1 MKYTIPILGMH
12 CASCALLIKRSLKK
26 TNGVTSVEVNYGS
39 EEAIVDIPSSTYLPD
54 VEHAIKLL
62 GYTPI
67 LEQDP
72 HISEEEKEHAHTM
85 DLNKLFKKVIVSGI
99 TTGLVLLITL
109 PDMLGIAIPPALKE
123 PIMYASAILATIVQF
138 YGGLGFY
145 QGALSALKTG
155 VTNMDTL
162 IVLGT
167 SVAYGYSVF
176 LLIATFLGRADGL
189 PQAMFFD
196 SSTVIITL
204 VLLGKYLESKGKHSA
219 TAALRAITKLEST
232 SVHKVIGRDTKTI
245 PTEELVIGDSIEIRP
260 GERIPVDGIVTH
272 GLSSLDESLVTGEPI
287 PVEKTVGDELIAGTI
302 NTTGV
307 LRMKATAIGKDTL
320 LSHIQKLVRDAQNA
334 KPDIARLADSISS
347 VFVPIVIFLGI
358 GTAVFWFSIGL
369 PIHAIAYSIAVFVVA
384 CPCALG
390 LATPMAI
397 IAGVGRAATAGV
409 LIRSSR
415 ALEKAGNTNVVVFDK
430 TGTITIGKPTV
441 TDAVI
446 LDSASLPFV
455 LAVEKASEHPLAGAI
470 LSWAT
475 KARKQPRGVPIHIT
489 AVPGQGIV
497 GTMGK
502 KNIYIGTQAY
512 LQDQKVII
520 DSKEEH
526 SIKRLADSGK
536 TIVLGAVDAT
546 LVTVFAID
554 DQVRSEA
561 KETVSLLHRMNIH
574 AVMLSGDKKDAVEK
588 KARIVGIEEVIAE
601 VRPDE
606 KAAAIEKLRTK
617 TTTIMM
623 IGDGIN
629 DAPALAAADVGIAI
643 GSGTAI
649 AKATADM
656 TILANHLNRIPFMIH
671 LSTNVMKTIKQN
683 LVWAFGYNIILIPV
697 AMGIGS
703 RFGVT
708 LTPPMAAF
716 AMAASSLSVVLNS
729 LRLSRM
735 KIPTAVA

>member
-12 CASCALLIKRSLKK
+12 CTSCALLIKRSLAK
-26 TNGVTSVEVNYGS
+26 TNGVTAAEVNYGS
-39 EEAIVDIPSSTYLPD
+39 EEAIVDIPSPTFLPD
-54 VEHAIKLL
+54 VEQAIKSL

-72 HISEEEKEHAHTM
+72 HVSEEEKEHAHTVS
-85 DLNKLFKKVIVSGI
+85 LKKLSNKVLVSGI
-99 TTGLVLLITL
+99 TTGIVLLLAL
-109 PDMLGIAIPPALKE
+109 PDMFGIAIAPTLKE
-123 PIMYASAILATIVQF
+123 PFIYISAILATIVQF

-145 QGALSALKTG
+145 QGALSAIKTG
-155 VTNMDTL
+155 ATNMDTL

-176 LLIATFLGRADGL
+176 FLLATFLGRAGGL

-204 VLLGKYLESKGKHSA
+204 VLLGKYLESKGKHTA

-232 SVHKVIGRDTKTI
+232 SVHKVIGRDTRTI
-245 PTEELVIGDSIEIRP
+245 PTEELLIGDILEIRP

-287 PVEKTVGDELIAGTI
+287 PVEKTIGDELIAGTI

-334 KPDIARLADSISS
+334 KPDIGRLADKISS
-347 VFVPIVIFLGI
+347 FFVPIVILLGV
-358 GTAVFWFSIGL
+358 GTAVFWFFMGL
-369 PIHAIAYSIAVFVVA
+369 PINAIAYSIAVFVVA

-397 IAGVGRAATAGV
+397 IAGVGRAAAGGV

-415 ALEKAGNTNVVVFDK
+415 ALEKAGNTTIVVFDK
-430 TGTITIGKPTV
+430 TGTITIGKPVV

-446 LDSASLPFV
+446 LDASALPSI
-455 LAVEKASEHPLAGAI
+455 LAIEKASEHPLAGAI
-470 LSWAT
+470 LAWAT
-475 KARKQPRGVPIHIT
+475 KTRKQPKGTPTHIT

-502 KNIYIGTQAY
+502 HHIYIGTQTF
-512 LQDQKVII
+512 LETQKIRI
-520 DSKEEH
+520 AANDH
-526 SIKRLADSGK
+526 QTINRLATSGK
-536 TIVLGAVDAT
+536 TIVLGAINTT
-546 LVTVFAID
+546 LVTIFAID
-554 DQVRSEA
+554 DEVRPEA
-561 KETVSLLHRMNIH
+561 KQAITLLQTMHIH
-574 AVMLSGDKKDAVEK
+574 PVMLSGDKKGAAEK
-588 KARIVGIEEVIAE
+588 KAQGVGIKEVIAE

-606 KAAAIEKLRTK
+606 KAAAIEKLRTR
-617 TTTIMM
+617 TATIMM

-629 DAPALAAADVGIAI
+629 DAPALAAADIGIAI

-656 TILANHLNRIPFMIH
+656 TILANNLNRIPFMIA

-683 LVWAFGYNIILIPV
+683 LVWAFGYNIVLIPI
-697 AMGIGS
+697 AMGAGS
-703 RFGVT
+703 RFGITV
-708 LTPPMAAF
+708 TPPMAAF

-729 LRLSRM
+729 IRLSRM
-735 KIPTAVA
+735 KIPDAMA

>member
-1 MKYTIPILGMH
+1 MH
-12 CASCALLIKRSLKK
+12 CASCALLIKRSLIK
-26 TNGVTSVEVNYGS
+26 TNGVTKAEVNYGS
-39 EEAIVDIPSSTYLPD
+39 EEAIIDIPSPTYLPV
-54 VEHAIKLL
+54 VEQTIKSL

-72 HISEEEKEHAHTM
+72 HVSEEEKEHAHIE
-85 DLNKLFKKVIVSGI
+85 DLKKLAKKVTVSAI
-99 TTGLVLLITL
+99 ASGLVLLLTL
-109 PDMLGIAIPPALKE
+109 PDMLGFFVPQTLKE
-123 PIMYASAILATIVQF
+123 LFIYMSAILATIVQF

-145 QGALSALKTG
+145 QGALSAIKTG
-155 VTNMDTL
+155 ATNMDTL

-167 SVAYGYSVF
+167 TVAYGYSIF
-176 LLIATFLGRADGL
+176 HLTATILGKAAGL
-189 PQAMFFD
+189 PEAMFFD

-232 SVHKVIGRDTKTI
+232 TVHKVIGNDTITI
-245 PTEELVIGDSIEIRP
+245 PTEELLIGDILEIRP
-260 GERIPVDGIVTH
+260 GERVPVDGVVTH
-272 GLSSLDESLVTGEPI
+272 GQSPVDEAMITGEPI
-287 PVEKTVGDELIAGTI
+287 PIEKTLHDELIAGTV

-307 LRMKATAIGKDTL
+307 LQMKATAIGKDTL

-347 VFVPIVIFLGI
+347 IFVPIVILLGI

-369 PIHAIAYSIAVFVVA
+369 PIDAIAYSIAVFVVA

-397 IAGVGRAATAGV
+397 IAGVGRAASGGV

-430 TGTITIGKPTV
+430 TGTITMGKPDV
-441 TDAVI
+441 TDVVI
-446 LDSASLPFV
+446 LDESGLSNI

-470 LSWAT
+470 LSWA
-475 KARKQPRGVPIHIT
+475 KKSNKQAKGIPTNIQ
-489 AVPGQGIV
+489 AVPGRGII
-497 GTMGK
+497 GTI
-502 KNIYIGTQAY
+502 KNKQILIGTQSY
-512 LQDQKVII
+512 LEDQHVTIKT
-520 DSKEEH
+520 KEQQI
-526 SIKRLADSGK
+526 IKRLTDNGK
-536 TIVLGAVDAT
+536 TLVFGAINTT
-546 LVTVFAID
+546 LVTLFAID
-554 DQVRSEA
+554 DQIRPEA
-561 KETVSLLHRMNIH
+561 KHTISLLRYMHIH
-574 AVMLSGDKKDAVEK
+574 SVMLSGDKKDAAIK
-588 KARIVGIEEVIAE
+588 KAKLVGIEKVIAE
-601 VRPDE
+601 VRPDQ
-606 KAAAIEKLRTK
+606 KATAIEKLRSK

-656 TILANHLNRIPFMIH
+656 TILANNLNRIPFMIQ

-683 LVWAFGYNIILIPV
+683 LVWAFGYNIILIPI

-703 RFGVT
+703 RYGVI

-716 AMAASSLSVVLNS
+716 AMATSSLSVVLNS
-729 LRLSRM
+729 IRLTRM
-735 KIPTAVA
+735 KMEEAMA